1 VIARSYL
8 DCSLPDTSVPGT
20 VMRLPDTL
28 AGVAQVVAG
37 VEMATAQLLVSRHE
51 WSTIR

>member
-1 VIARSYL
+1 
-8 DCSLPDTSVPGT
+8 
-20 VMRLPDTL
+20 MRLPDTL